1 LKKGA
6 ILRKIERIDALL
18 AETYGVKK
26 QKALRDPTEELILTI
41 LSQNTNDHNRDRA
54 FESLKK
60 RFPRWEDA
68 ARARPDQIAAA
79 IREGGLANIKSRRI
93 RKILN
98 QIQRESPDFSLGF
111 LNSMTSRE
119 AFDFLMKFDGVGPK
133 TASCVLLF
141 SMGREYMPVD
151 THVHRV
157 SGRLGL
163 SSNGD
168 SAEDV
173 FEMYRDL
180 PLTVD
185 IYQFHVNMIAHGRSL
200 CRPARP
206 ACTQCPLKRLC
217 RYFKESKN

>member
-1 LKKGA
+1 MKKGA
-6 ILRKIERIDALL
+6 ILKKIERIDALL
-18 AETYGVKK
+18 AETYGAKK
-26 QKALRDPTEELILTI
+26 QETLRDPTEELIVTI
-41 LSQNTNDHNRDRA
+41 LSQNTNDRNRDRA

-60 RFPRWEDA
+60 RFPGWGDA
-68 ARARPDQIAAA
+68 ARARPDQIAKA
-79 IREGGLANIKSRRI
+79 IREGGLANIKSKRI
-93 RKILN
+93 KRILG
-98 QIQRESPDFSLGF
+98 QIERESPDFSLGF
-111 LNSMTSRE
+111 LNRMSSAD

-141 SMGREYMPVD
+141 SMGRKYMPVD

-168 SAEDV
+168 SAEAV
-173 FEMYRDL
+173 FEMYRGL

-185 IYQFHVNMIAHGRSL
+185 VYQFHLNMIAHGRTL

-206 ACTQCPLKRLC
+206 ACHRCFLKRLC